1 MSRVG
6 SPQHVRVLVQGAA
19 QPAKQGGVP
28 HQSSGAKH
36 GRGPPSP
43 APKIKDTHPHYI
55 IFAASQIDAPVRS
68 PWGASRQ
75 AYRHKSLES
84 WQIRESR
91 GRTPY
96 ISPRSC
102 RAVKLINMIY
112 VIALLRSMMLCR
124 CQAGAPRRRSLPGFR
139 KTCRS
144 PFQHAASDP
153 FPIIFLVLSL
163 HISLTR

>member
-1 MSRVG
+1 MHQG
-6 SPQHVRVLVQGAA
+6 SPGA
-19 QPAKQGGVP
+19 P
-28 HQSSGAKH
+28 H
-36 GRGPPSP
+36 GRLK
-43 APKIKDTHPHYI
+43 AARCKILI
-55 IFAASQIDAPVRS
+55 ILFLQ
-68 PWGASRQ
+68 
-75 AYRHKSLES
+75 RHKSTPPCGVPGEPRGKLTGIKVLKVGRLEKAAAA
-84 WQIRESR
+84 RHTYR
-91 GRTPY
+91 RAGRAETRAAARAGRRR
-96 ISPRSC
+96 RSC

-153 FPIIFLVLSL
+153 FRIIFLVLSL